1 MSVERDPSG
10 PERDRND
17 EGGRCRLLVVLR
29 VSARD
34 PLVRDLSVRYRRWRE
49 PDTVVVDEVS
59 FDLEPGEAVGLVGES
74 GSGKLAIASAVAGT
88 LPARRTAV
96 GGQAWLDEVDPLA
109 PRASGHQR
117 SRPDVGLVRQGP
129 PQAPGA
135 RTSIGTPDDASA
147 APTRRTGQE
156 TSRCR
161 GRGADR
167 AGSGIPGPGATGM
180 RAHLG
185 QLSAGTRQRAL
196 VAIALARR
204 PRLLIAD
211 EPTTSLDVT
220 VQVEIL
226 ELLREIV
233 AETSTALIMI
243 THDLAVAAGLCDR
256 VNVICAG
263 RLVESAERHRLIATP
278 RHPYTHGLISSIPRV
293 DPDADETIPVIRG
306 AVGDHL
312 PWTAA
317 CAFAPRCPR
326 AIAACR
332 TTTPQPEIVAS
343 RLLRC
348 HNPVPATSA

>member
-1 MSVERDPSG
+1 MPPARRPPRVGTRP
-10 PERDRND
+10 
-17 EGGRCRLLVVLR
+17 LL
-29 VSARD
+29 S
-34 PLVRDLSVRYRRWRE
+34 VRDLSVRYRRWRE

-74 GSGKLAIASAVAGT
+74 GSGKSAIASAVAGT

-96 GGQAWLDEVDPLA
+96 GGQVWLDEVDLLA

-135 RTSIGTPDDASA
+135 RTSIGTQM
-147 APTRRTGQE
+147 TRLLRRHGGLDRRQA
-156 TSRCR
+156 
-161 GRGADR
+161 GAEAEALLR
-167 AGSGIPGPGATGM
+167 RVGIPDPATGM

-220 VQVEIL
+220 VQAQIL